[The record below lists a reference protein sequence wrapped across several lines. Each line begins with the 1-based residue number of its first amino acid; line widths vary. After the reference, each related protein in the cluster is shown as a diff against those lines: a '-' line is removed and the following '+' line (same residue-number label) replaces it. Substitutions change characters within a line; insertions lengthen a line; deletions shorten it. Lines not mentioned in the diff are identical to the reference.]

1 MELQMSDVLQANQQL
16 NVNDQLTP
24 PNGKTHLIMQTDG
37 NLVLYRN
44 DNNQALWAS
53 NTGPNPVLPPSLV
66 PNHAIMQTD
75 GNFVCYNRLGNAF
88 WATGSNGHPG
98 SYVALQDDGNLVVYS
113 PNNTPLWASN
123 TVENWDPMTLDTGD
137 TDLGTGEWLHTWASM
152 NASGLIFGH
161 THTWCTIDLRGF
173 HGSVIPVLLGADGKA
188 VWPPDAQ
195 AAKHQYGVDGVW
207 IGQHDRTD
215 YWSHQV
221 GPGVVAQ
228 ARSLACIQFL
238 DPKNMLM
245 TDLTIVGQFLQDAT
259 NAAKILAAL

>member
-1 MELQMSDVLQANQQL
+1 
-16 NVNDQLTP
+16 
-24 PNGKTHLIMQTDG
+24 
-37 NLVLYRN
+37 
-44 DNNQALWAS
+44 
-53 NTGPNPVLPPSLV
+53 
-66 PNHAIMQTD
+66 
-75 GNFVCYNRLGNAF
+75 VC
-88 WATGSNGHPG
+88 
-98 SYVALQDDGNLVVYS
+98 V
-113 PNNTPLWASN
+113 
-123 TVENWDPMTLDTGD
+123 
-137 TDLGTGEWLHTWASM
+137 
-152 NASGLIFGH
+152 